1 AALPGPQARSAVAEA
16 TRTVQWNVDG
26 WMVGLMYASMAVAL
40 VVCAYGVWRRVRI
53 WRLGRPVDRFDR
65 PWRRLERTLVDA
77 LGQASVM
84 DRPLPGLMHGLM
96 YGGFLAL
103 FAATVVVFVH
113 HDLGLPIMRGRFYLY
128 FQSLFVNLA
137 GALAM
142 VGVGIAAARRYL
154 ARPPE
159 LERREPADGLILLI
173 FFLILATGFVVSGAR
188 IEATG
193 DTWGTWRPVSRLTG
207 TAIAAVVPGPEG
219 LRAVHASTW
228 VVHVLLWHAALAAA
242 PFTKLFHVLSSTL
255 SVYFSEQGA
264 PSTIPTL
271 DFDAVDETA
280 SLGIGAPSDM
290 TWKQL
295 LELDACTEC
304 GRCEAVCPAWAE
316 GKPLSPKR
324 VILDLRDHVR
334 AHADELL
341 AAKGRAAGEGRA
353 VEGSAATAEGPRAG
367 NEPPCLAGDVIRPE
381 TIWACTTCR
390 ACEEACPV
398 GIEHVPL
405 IVGLRRHLSMEQ
417 ARAPDGV
424 ADLVSGL
431 ESRGHPFRG
440 ASSSRVDWFRTSAGD
455 PDRGERS

>member
-1 AALPGPQARSAVAEA
+1 MIASPLREQAALAGPQAGSAVEAA

-40 VVCAYGVWRRVRI
+40 AVCAYGVWRRVRI

-65 PWRRLERTLVDA
+65 PWRRLKRVLVDA
-77 LGQASVM
+77 VGQASVM
-84 DRPLPGLMHGLM
+84 RRPLPGLMHLLM
-96 YGGFLAL
+96 YVGFLAL

-159 LERREPADGLILLI
+159 LERREPADGLVLLT
-173 FFLILATGFVVSGAR
+173 FFMILATGFVVSGAR
-188 IEATG
+188 IAATG
-193 DTWGTWRPVSRLTG
+193 DPWGAWRPVSRLTG
-207 TAIAAVVPGPEG
+207 LAIAAVVPEPEG

-264 PSTIPTL
+264 PSTIPAL
-271 DFDAVDETA
+271 DFDAVDESA
-280 SLGIGAPSDM
+280 ALGIGAPSDM

-324 VILDLRDHVR
+324 VILDLRDHLR
-334 AHADELL
+334 ERGED
-341 AAKGRAAGEGRA
+341 AA
-353 VEGSAATAEGPRAG
+353 P
-367 NEPPCLAGDVIRPE
+367 LAGVVIRPE

-440 ASSSRVDWFRTSAGD
+440 ASSSRVDWFRSSAGD
-455 PDRGERS
+455 PDRGGRS